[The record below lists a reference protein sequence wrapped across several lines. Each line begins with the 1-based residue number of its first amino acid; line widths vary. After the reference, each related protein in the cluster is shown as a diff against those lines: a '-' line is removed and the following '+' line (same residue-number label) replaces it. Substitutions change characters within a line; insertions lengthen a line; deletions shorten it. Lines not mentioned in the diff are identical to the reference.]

1 MKALVLLFLLSPSLL
16 VAQGGPVATPEQL
29 AAVKAAFD
37 VVSNNVF
44 VMPGTFFNKLPATDQ
59 TAVKEFIASVERC
72 YGYFHLTEGNYQR
85 IAALK
90 IKPESNKRFEIM
102 KLLKEKE
109 ISQEAFDSYS
119 VQLDEVLLRERK
131 IQASIL
137 LEHPTIIATLKGER
151 TDTRRQC
158 DLAVSYLI
166 SGNDSSVSSR

>member
-1 MKALVLLFLLSPSLL
+1 MKIEQKGSSEEDRSFKPGAGMTWPASGFNGPSE
-16 VAQGGPVATPEQL
+16 AESMCPPDCPT
-29 AAVKAAFD
+29 
-37 VVSNNVF
+37 
-44 VMPGTFFNKLPATDQ
+44 LPPA
-59 TAVKEFIASVERC
+59 
-72 YGYFHLTEGNYQR
+72 
-85 IAALK
+85 
-90 IKPESNKRFEIM
+90 RFEIM